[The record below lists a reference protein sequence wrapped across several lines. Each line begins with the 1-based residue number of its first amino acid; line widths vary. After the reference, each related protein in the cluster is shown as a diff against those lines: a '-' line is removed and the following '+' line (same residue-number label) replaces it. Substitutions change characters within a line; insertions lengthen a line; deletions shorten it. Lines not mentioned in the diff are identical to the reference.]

1 MKSAILRVNSIEM
14 MSGLNLEPKPLLHK
28 IWKIITWR
36 WRLQIAINAPFGILW
51 IADKTN
57 PTVHQFD
64 IALLTAIHA
73 KWMAPMMG
81 IG

>member
-1 MKSAILRVNSIEM
+1 MKSAILRVDLIKM
-14 MSGLNLEPKPLLHK
+14 MNELNLEPKPLLLK

-51 IADKTN
+51 LADKTN
-57 PTVHQFD
+57 PAVHQFD

-73 KWMAPMMG
+73 EGMAPMMG
-81 IG
+81 IV

>member
-57 PTVHQFD
+57 PAVHQFD
-64 IALLTAIHA
+64 IALLTALHVE
-73 KWMAPMMG
+73 WMAPLMG
-81 IG
+81 IA

>member
-1 MKSAILRVNSIEM
+1 MKSAILRVNSTEM

-57 PTVHQFD
+57 PAVHQFD

-73 KWMAPMMG
+73 EWMAPMMG

>member
-1 MKSAILRVNSIEM
+1 MKSAILCANSIEM
-14 MSGLNLEPKPLLHK
+14 MSEVNLEPKTLLLK

-57 PTVHQFD
+57 PAVHQFD

-73 KWMAPMMG
+73 EWMAPMMG

>member
-57 PTVHQFD
+57 PAVHQFD

-73 KWMAPMMG
+73 EGMAPMMG

>member
-1 MKSAILRVNSIEM
+1 MKSGIFRVNSIEM
-14 MSGLNLEPKPLLHK
+14 MSGLNLEPKKLLHK

-57 PTVHQFD
+57 PAVHQFD

-73 KWMAPMMG
+73 EWMAPMMG

>member
-14 MSGLNLEPKPLLHK
+14 MSGLNLEPKPVLHK

-57 PTVHQFD
+57 PAVHQFV

-73 KWMAPMMG
+73 EWMAPMMG

>member
-14 MSGLNLEPKPLLHK
+14 MIGLNSEPKPLLLK

-57 PTVHQFD
+57 SAVHQFD

-73 KWMAPMMG
+73 EWMAPMMG

>member
-36 WRLQIAINAPFGILW
+36 WRLQIAINAPFEILW
-51 IADKTN
+51 VADKTN
-57 PTVHQFD
+57 PAVHQLD
-64 IALLTAIHA
+64 TALLTAIYA
-73 KWMAPMMG
+73 EWMAPMMG

>member
-1 MKSAILRVNSIEM
+1 MKSAILRVDLIKIMREF
-14 MSGLNLEPKPLLHK
+14 NLEPKPLLLK

-51 IADKTN
+51 LADKTN
-57 PTVHQFD
+57 PAVHQFD
-64 IALLTAIHA
+64 IALFTAINA
-73 KWMAPMMG
+73 ERMAPLIG

>member
-14 MSGLNLEPKPLLHK
+14 TSGLNLEPKPLLHK
-28 IWKIITWR
+28 LWKIITWR
-36 WRLQIAINAPFGILW
+36 WRLQIATNAPFGMLW

-57 PTVHQFD
+57 PAVHQFD

-73 KWMAPMMG
+73 EWMAPMMG